1 MIYEYCNGEKLSKI
15 IQDYI
20 QKYKKQIS
28 EEIVQYLMK
37 QIIEIIGYM
46 KSKGIF
52 LTELDGRG
60 IFNYDSINLNNML
73 INFDSE
79 KDKENINLMNAK
91 IKMINFKKAYKDD
104 DINTPYD
111 FFVDDTRL
119 YKKTVKKREDTIIF
133 CLGKMCYEL
142 LTGKSPFEG
151 NNHEEIFQKI
161 EEGNYFIPNNLSIEA
176 INFLNSTLQ
185 NTDKFRVSLDD
196 LFKLDFLCKNVKD
209 FHFCDFNNMI
219 KIDRLNLNIKG
230 IIVNINNNKDKEVLK
245 INEKEKNNELSNKE
259 NPFNNL
265 KDSVE
270 ININKND

>member
-1 MIYEYCNGEKLSKI
+1 
-15 IQDYI
+15 
-20 QKYKKQIS
+20 
-28 EEIVQYLMK
+28 
-37 QIIEIIGYM
+37 
-46 KSKGIF
+46 
-52 LTELDGRG
+52 
-60 IFNYDSINLNNML
+60 
-73 INFDSE
+73 
-79 KDKENINLMNAK
+79 MNAK